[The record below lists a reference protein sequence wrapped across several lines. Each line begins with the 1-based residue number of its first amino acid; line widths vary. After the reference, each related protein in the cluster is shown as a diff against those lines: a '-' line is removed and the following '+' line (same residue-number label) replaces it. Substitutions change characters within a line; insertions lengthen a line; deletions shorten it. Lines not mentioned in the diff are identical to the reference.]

1 MTRTMR
7 IGCGAGF
14 QGDRFEPAVVLAA
27 QGGLDWLML
36 ECLAERTIALATLER
51 MRDPEAGYDPL
62 LDLPFRQ
69 VRLLDLRRRRP
80 RAMGGDQQPDR
91 VLGLSLRPARPPHR
105 HLA

>member
-36 ECLAERTIALATLER
+36 ECLA
-51 MRDPEAGYDPL
+51 
-62 LDLPFRQ
+62 
-69 VRLLDLRRRRP
+69 
-80 RAMGGDQQPDR
+80 
-91 VLGLSLRPARPPHR
+91 
-105 HLA
+105 